1 MAKLTIITDTD
12 SCAVWVWE
20 LLKKLGYS
28 VEVVFGCDNH
38 YPVCHHDALLPKIEG
53 VKQLIEQCE
62 TSRKESRFTLASE
75 QFNRKIN
82 YPKSSKNSK
91 KRR

>member
-28 VEVVFGCDNH
+28 VEVVFCCDNH
-38 YPVCHHDALLPKIEG
+38 YPICHHDALLSQDEG
-53 VKQLIEQCE
+53 VKQLTQACE
-62 TSRKESRFTLASE
+62 NARKESRFTLTSK

>member
-1 MAKLTIITDTD
+1 MAKLTIITDND
-12 SCAVWVWE
+12 SSAFWVWE

-38 YPVCHHDALLPKIEG
+38 YPVCHHDALLPQDEG
-53 VKQLIEQCE
+53 VKQLTQECQNA
-62 TSRKESRFTLASE
+62 RKESRFTLTSQ

-82 YPKSSKNSK
+82 YPKSRKHPK

>member
-38 YPVCHHDALLPKIEG
+38 YPICHHHELLPQVEG
-53 VKQLIEQCE
+53 VKQLTQACE
-62 TSRKESRFTLASE
+62 NARKESRFTLTSE
-75 QFNRKIN
+75 QLTRKIN
-82 YPKSSKNSK
+82 HSKSSKNPK

>member
-1 MAKLTIITDTD
+1 MAKLTIITDND

-38 YPVCHHDALLPKIEG
+38 YPVCHHDALLPQVEG
-53 VKQLIEQCE
+53 IKKLTKQCE
-62 TSRKESRFTLASE
+62 DSRKESGFTLTSE

-82 YPKSSKNSK
+82 HSKSSKYPK
-91 KRR
+91 KRK